1 MATYQSGQ
9 WKWGGLHTWSVSG
22 TSFQTLW
29 SVPAGQMWYIASIQ
43 INGMLENTADGGGTV
58 HFAPTSNHNGG
69 STVTQWNH
77 RAAKFAADGN
87 LHLISAGGFSV
98 PTMNFSNGQAYGSE
112 FTGGDQWVSPKFV
125 PTDNP
130 NPGEIGDFWQ
140 PGEYFESKHVSN
152 ANNARKG
159 ALYYWYLEI

>member
-9 WKWGGLHTWSVSG
+9 WKWGGLHTWSVVG

-29 SVPAGQMWYIASIQ
+29 SVPAGQMWYIANIQ
-43 INGMLENTADGGGTV
+43 LFGMLENTTDGGGTAY
-58 HFAPTSNHNGG
+58 FAPTANHGQ
-69 STVTQWNH
+69 TVTQWYH

-87 LHLISAGGFSV
+87 LHVISGGGFAV
-98 PTMNFSNGQAYGSE
+98 PTMNFSTGQNYGSE
-112 FTGGDQWVSPKFV
+112 FSGGDQWVSPKFV

-130 NPGEIGDFWQ
+130 SPGQLGDFWQ
-140 PGEYFESKHVSN
+140 PGEYFQSRLVSN
-152 ANNARKG
+152 TNFAKPG